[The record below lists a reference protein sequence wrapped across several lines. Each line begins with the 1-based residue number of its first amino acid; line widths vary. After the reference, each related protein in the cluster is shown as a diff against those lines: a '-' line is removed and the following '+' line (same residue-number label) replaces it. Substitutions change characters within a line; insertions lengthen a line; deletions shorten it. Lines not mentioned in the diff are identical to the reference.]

1 MRRGGF
7 CWHFVEFFRPSWLL
21 PDICWVS
28 WPLIVFYV
36 LFDYSST
43 LQQLLRRGLGQVWLS
58 LIKGAGRVSRFLTVI
73 DQLGLLPPLFYWS
86 NFWTCLFFFFRPSK
100 MMDFSLTSHR
110 EAITI
115 KTRPEKLLENK
126 LNGIDFMFKR
136 HFREIR
142 YKGKEVKWVFQFRDQ
157 MIFR

>member
-1 MRRGGF
+1 
-7 CWHFVEFFRPSWLL
+7 
-21 PDICWVS
+21 
-28 WPLIVFYV
+28 
-36 LFDYSST
+36 
-43 LQQLLRRGLGQVWLS
+43 
-58 LIKGAGRVSRFLTVI
+58 
-73 DQLGLLPPLFYWS
+73 
-86 NFWTCLFFFFRPSK
+86 